1 MRHCPRQL
9 LKAHITSN
17 SLLYTLL
24 QVLHGIFQSAGWPTC
39 VRLLSSWITT
49 NRGFVT
55 GIWTTCQSLG
65 GILGALLATH
75 FLGDGVHHGTW
86 HTAYTI
92 HVPIILFWA
101 LVVYMTITDAPPHA
115 SKDETVRM
123 RQDEETGN
131 RSKTHGK
138 SKKGALPLKDVIA
151 IPGVLPCAAA
161 YFFLKFLRYALL
173 LWLPFYF
180 HDGLGFDKSVAGYL
194 STTFEIGGLV
204 GTPLIG
210 FISDKLMRGNG
221 ARTSGWFMALA
232 ACCLLLDEVFAKA
245 GVTFNACVMAMIG
258 VLVIGPDSVL
268 SGTIAQTIG
277 GGNLDGAT
285 VGIVAGFINSVG
297 SAGSIL

>member
-1 MRHCPRQL
+1 MLFVSGIVGSRFPARVVLATGLCGIAL
-9 LKAHITSN
+9 VSFLKAHITSN

-75 FLGDGVHHGTW
+75 FLRDGVHHGTW

-151 IPGVLPCAAA
+151 IPGVIA
-161 YFFLKFLRYALL
+161 LRCRLL
-173 LWLPFYF
+173 LLEILAIRIASLASFLLPRWP
-180 HDGLGFDKSVAGYL
+180 GL
-194 STTFEIGGLV
+194 
-204 GTPLIG
+204 
-210 FISDKLMRGNG
+210 
-221 ARTSGWFMALA
+221 
-232 ACCLLLDEVFAKA
+232 
-245 GVTFNACVMAMIG
+245 
-258 VLVIGPDSVL
+258 
-268 SGTIAQTIG
+268 
-277 GGNLDGAT
+277 
-285 VGIVAGFINSVG
+285 
-297 SAGSIL
+297 